1 MPYNSHFFNKWL
13 NSFLSIN
20 DDDNDDDGKLSLP
33 TVFTRATGEKI
44 SDSLNFLKILI
55 KRSLAFLAR

>member
-13 NSFLSIN
+13 NSFLSI
-20 DDDNDDDGKLSLP
+20 DNDDDGKLSLP
-33 TVFTRATGEKI
+33 TVFTRATGEKF
-44 SDSLNFLKILI
+44 SNSLNFLKILI